1 MMSELRVGGMAI
13 IVNSLLKENIGRT
26 VILKEYL
33 GVIRG
38 FVQNVERSSW
48 FVESATEEMLKGIL
62 PVKQIVNTMTC
73 SVPSDWLMPIDGEDF
88 SHEDERQKEL
98 TNG

>member
-1 MMSELRVGGMAI
+1 MSELRVGGMAI

-62 PVKQIVNTMTC
+62 PGKQIVNTMTC
-73 SVPSDWLMPIDGEDF
+73 SAPSDWLMPIDGEDF

>member
-1 MMSELRVGGMAI
+1 MSELRVGGMAI

>member
-1 MMSELRVGGMAI
+1 MSELRVGGLAI
-13 IVNSLLKENIGRT
+13 IVNSQLKENIGRT

-33 GVIRG
+33 GVIIG
-38 FVQNVERSSW
+38 YVQKIERAAW
-48 FVESATEEMLKGIL
+48 HVESATSEVLKGIL
-62 PVKQIVNTMTC
+62 PDGEIINTMTC
-73 SVPSDWLMPIDGEDF
+73 AVPSDWLMPIDGEDF

>member
-1 MMSELRVGGMAI
+1 MSELRVGGMAI

-38 FVQNVERSSW
+38 FVQNVERSSL
-48 FVESATEEMLKGIL
+48 ESK
-62 PVKQIVNTMTC
+62 
-73 SVPSDWLMPIDGEDF
+73 
-88 SHEDERQKEL
+88 
-98 TNG
+98 

>member
-1 MMSELRVGGMAI
+1 MSELRVGGMAI
-13 IVNSLLKENIGRT
+13 IVNSLLKENIWRT

-62 PVKQIVNTMTC
+62 PGKQIVNTMTC